1 MLSPRI
7 RSPQEDRR
15 LLSSQHQI
23 SDTTNIMQLVQLVL
37 SSQPWWERGDGTWH
51 QMRTLLCVTALYC
64 HQGGGNE
71 PFTHTLQ
78 HRG

>member
-7 RSPQEDRR
+7 RSQREDRR

-23 SDTTNIMQLVQLVL
+23 SDTNIVQLIQ